1 MCSGLPEHCD
11 PQALPSARPADGT
24 LHGLTFAPAG
34 SRALR
39 SPTCTRCHH
48 LFLSRFPWGCRGSGC
63 LKNSYSRVVHCPRE
77 RMCSQMVSVR
87 WGHHSGSGA
96 GAQHGTPA
104 PQHRGRD
111 GGGMLV
117 GRRTSWRCQRG
128 APVWGAPHT
137 LLLRGTA
144 DAEWV
149 PFIGSDGRDV
159 QVDVVPGLEAEGA
172 RPLDHQVGDL
182 RQEEQKA
189 SRQSFPKETVFSPF
203 AASVQIPECCQ
214 VTPKH
219 FSVQTAEH
227 EDFTQPY

>member
-1 MCSGLPEHCD
+1 MQDILAMPK
-11 PQALPSARPADGT
+11 
-24 LHGLTFAPAG
+24 
-34 SRALR
+34 R
-39 SPTCTRCHH
+39 SPS
-48 LFLSRFPWGCRGSGC
+48 L
-63 LKNSYSRVVHCPRE
+63 
-77 RMCSQMVSVR
+77 
-87 WGHHSGSGA
+87 
-96 GAQHGTPA
+96 
-104 PQHRGRD
+104 
-111 GGGMLV
+111 
-117 GRRTSWRCQRG
+117 
-128 APVWGAPHT
+128 GAPHT

-219 FSVQTAEH
+219 FSVQTAEY